1 MIRLLIVIFAIFAP
15 MATATALIKA
25 VSVLPGFAILAFL
38 VVFLTAL
45 YAIIELKTEG

>member
-1 MIRLLIVIFAIFAP
+1 MIRFLALIFAIFAP

-25 VSVLPGFAILAFL
+25 VDALPGRTFLILF

-45 YAIIELKTEG
+45 YAIIELKKEC